1 MSYFNHITSMK
12 IVQDI
17 PDLVRPS
24 KHQEERKAPAEFHFV
39 GAENR
44 VRGHILFSYNTKTG
58 EWKQAP
64 IRRDVQVGLDGKP
77 VFKTI
82 VVKEPDCVYVQAL
95 NLRNAQKRIERSDLL

>member
-1 MSYFNHITSMK
+1 MK

-17 PDLVRPS
+17 PSLVKS
-24 KHQEERKAPAEFHFV
+24 NKQQEERKAPAEFHFV

-58 EWKQAP
+58 EWKQASL
-64 IRRDVQVGLDGKP
+64 RREARVGIDGKP

-82 VVKEPDCVYVQAL
+82 VAKEPDCVYVQAL
-95 NLRNAQKRIERSDLL
+95 NLANAKKRLAREVNHVNP

>member
-1 MSYFNHITSMK
+1 MK
-12 IVQDI
+12 IVPDI
-17 PDLVRPS
+17 PLLE
-24 KHQEERKAPAEFHFV
+24 KTNKQQEERKAPAEFHFV

-64 IRRDVQVGLDGKP
+64 LRREAQVGIDGKP

-82 VVKEPDCVYVQAL
+82 VAKEPDCIYIQAL
-95 NLRNAQKRIERSDLL
+95 NLKNAMKRLSRES

>member
-1 MSYFNHITSMK
+1 MK
-12 IVQDI
+12 IVPDI
-17 PDLVRPS
+17 PSLVKPN
-24 KHQEERKAPAEFHFV
+24 KQQEERKAPAEFHFV

-64 IRRDVQVGLDGKP
+64 LRREAQVGIGGKP

-82 VVKEPDCVYVQAL
+82 VAKEPDCVYIQAL
-95 NLRNAQKRIERSDLL
+95 NLANAKKRLSRISKSLLPTTD

>member
-1 MSYFNHITSMK
+1 MK
-12 IVQDI
+12 IVPDI
-17 PDLVRPS
+17 PFLVKPN
-24 KHQEERKAPAEFHFV
+24 KQQEERKAPAEFHFV

-64 IRRDVQVGLDGKP
+64 LRREAQVGIDGKP

-82 VVKEPDCVYVQAL
+82 VAKEPDCVYIQAL
-95 NLRNAQKRIERSDLL
+95 NLANAKKRLARESNHFNP